1 MLSKIMLLK
10 FLLLPI
16 LAEASFDL
24 NYMKSKKNEFIKNSK
39 ILLISQNVVFE
50 NIGIVDFRFILK
62 KSEAMKKIGDEFLL
76 LEKKLNINMKDK
88 QKYLKNKELVIKK
101 EKLNLT
107 NQEYNSK
114 LDSFKKE
121 VFSIQKKIKED
132 RAILNN
138 SFQKIQNDLKNL
150 LAKVIKDL
158 SIKRKIHI
166 VILKENVFLFN
177 KKSLDITDEALQIFN
192 EKTKSLKIIISSVNN
207 IRS

>member
-1 MLSKIMLLK
+1 MLLK

-16 LAEASFDL
+16 FADASFDL
-24 NYMKSKKNEFIKNSK
+24 NFMNSKKIEFMNNSN
-39 ILLISQNVVFE
+39 ISLISQNADFE

-192 EKTKSLKIIISSVNN
+192 EKTKSLKIIISSVN
-207 IRS
+207 

>member
-1 MLSKIMLLK
+1 MLLK

-192 EKTKSLKIIISSVNN
+192 EKTKSLKITITSNG
-207 IRS
+207 

>member
-1 MLSKIMLLK
+1 MLLK

-16 LAEASFDL
+16 LTEASFDL
-24 NYMKSKKNEFIKNSK
+24 DYMKSKKNDFINNSK
-39 ILLISQNVVFE
+39 ITLISQNVVFE

-62 KSEAMKKIGDEFLL
+62 KSEAMKKIGDQFLL
-76 LEKKLNINMKDK
+76 LEKKLNDEMKDK
-88 QKYLKNKELVIKK
+88 QKYLKNKELIIKK
-101 EKLNLT
+101 EKLKLT
-107 NQEYNSK
+107 NQEFNSK
-114 LDSFKKE
+114 LDLFKKE

-177 KKSLDITDEALQIFN
+177 KKSLDITNEALQIFN
-192 EKTKSLKIIISSVNN
+192 EKTKSLKIIISSVN
-207 IRS
+207 

>member
-1 MLSKIMLLK
+1 MLLK

-192 EKTKSLKIIISSVNN
+192 EKTKSLKIIISSVN
-207 IRS
+207 

>member
-1 MLSKIMLLK
+1 MLLK

-24 NYMKSKKNEFIKNSK
+24 NYMKSKKIEFIKNSK
-39 ILLISQNVVFE
+39 ISLISQNVVFE

-192 EKTKSLKIIISSVNN
+192 EKTKSLKIIISSVN
-207 IRS
+207 

>member
-1 MLSKIMLLK
+1 MLLK

-16 LAEASFDL
+16 FADASFDL
-24 NYMKSKKNEFIKNSK
+24 NFMNSKKIEFMNNSN
-39 ILLISQNVVFE
+39 ISLISQNADFE

-62 KSEAMKKIGDEFLL
+62 KSEAMKKIGDEFLF
-76 LEKKLNINMKDK
+76 LEKKLNLNMKDK
-88 QKYLKNKELVIKK
+88 QKYLKNKELMIKK
-101 EKLNLT
+101 EKLKLT
-107 NQEYNSK
+107 NQEYSSK

-192 EKTKSLKIIISSVNN
+192 EKTKSLKIIISSVN
-207 IRS
+207 

>member
-1 MLSKIMLLK
+1 MLLK

-24 NYMKSKKNEFIKNSK
+24 NYMKSKKIEFMNNSK
-39 ILLISQNVVFE
+39 ISLISQNVVFE

-192 EKTKSLKIIISSVNN
+192 EKTKSLKIIISSVN
-207 IRS
+207 

>member
-1 MLSKIMLLK
+1 MLLK

-16 LAEASFDL
+16 FAEASSDL
-24 NYMKSKKNEFIKNSK
+24 NYMKSKKIEFIKNSK
-39 ILLISQNVVFE
+39 ISLISQNVVFE

-192 EKTKSLKIIISSVNN
+192 EKTKSLKIIISSVN
-207 IRS
+207 

>member
-1 MLSKIMLLK
+1 MLLK

-39 ILLISQNVVFE
+39 ISLISQNDVFE

-62 KSEAMKKIGDEFLL
+62 KSEAMKKIGDEFLF
-76 LEKKLNINMKDK
+76 LEKKLNVNMKDK
-88 QKYLKNKELVIKK
+88 QKYLKNKELMIKK

-192 EKTKSLKIIISSVNN
+192 EKTKSLKIIISSVN
-207 IRS
+207 

>member
-1 MLSKIMLLK
+1 MLLK

-16 LAEASFDL
+16 LTEASFDL
-24 NYMKSKKNEFIKNSK
+24 DYMKSKKNDFINNSK
-39 ILLISQNVVFE
+39 ITLISQNVVFE

-62 KSEAMKKIGDEFLL
+62 KSEAMKKIGDQFLL
-76 LEKKLNINMKDK
+76 LEKKLNDEMKDK
-88 QKYLKNKELVIKK
+88 QKYLKNKELIIKK
-101 EKLNLT
+101 EKLKLT
-107 NQEYNSK
+107 NQEFNSK
-114 LDSFKKE
+114 LDLFKKE

-192 EKTKSLKIIISSVNN
+192 EKTKSLKIIISSVN
-207 IRS
+207 

>member
-1 MLSKIMLLK
+1 MLLK

-24 NYMKSKKNEFIKNSK
+24 NLIKSKKNEFTKNSK
-39 ILLISQNVVFE
+39 ISLISQNVVFE

-192 EKTKSLKIIISSVNN
+192 EKTKSLKIIISSVN
-207 IRS
+207 

>member
-1 MLSKIMLLK
+1 MLLK

-16 LAEASFDL
+16 FADVSFDL
-24 NYMKSKKNEFIKNSK
+24 NFMNSKKIEFMNNSN
-39 ILLISQNVVFE
+39 ISLISQNADFE

-62 KSEAMKKIGDEFLL
+62 KSEAMKKIGDEFLF
-76 LEKKLNINMKDK
+76 LEKKLNVNMKDK
-88 QKYLKNKELVIKK
+88 QEYLKNKELMIKK
-101 EKLNLT
+101 EKLKLT

-192 EKTKSLKIIISSVNN
+192 EKTKSLKIIISSVN
-207 IRS
+207 

>member
-1 MLSKIMLLK
+1 MLLK

-16 LAEASFDL
+16 FADASFDL
-24 NYMKSKKNEFIKNSK
+24 NLIKSKKNEFTNNSK
-39 ILLISQNVVFE
+39 ISLISQNVDFQ
-50 NIGIVDFRFILK
+50 NIGIVDFRYILK
-62 KSEAMKKIGDEFLL
+62 KSEAMKKIGDEFLF
-76 LEKKLNINMKDK
+76 LEKKLNVNMKDK
-88 QKYLKNKELVIKK
+88 QKYLKNKELMIKK
-101 EKLNLT
+101 EKSKLT
-107 NQEYNSK
+107 NQEYSSK
-114 LDSFKKE
+114 LNSFKKE

-192 EKTKSLKIIISSVNN
+192 EKTKSLKIIISSVN
-207 IRS
+207 

>member
-1 MLSKIMLLK
+1 MLLK

-24 NYMKSKKNEFIKNSK
+24 NYMKSKKIEFIKNSK
-39 ILLISQNVVFE
+39 ISLISQNDVFE

-192 EKTKSLKIIISSVNN
+192 EKTKSLKIIISSVN
-207 IRS
+207 

>member
-1 MLSKIMLLK
+1 MLLK

-16 LAEASFDL
+16 LAEAPFDL

-192 EKTKSLKIIISSVNN
+192 EKTKSLKIIISSAN
-207 IRS
+207 

>member
-1 MLSKIMLLK
+1 MLLK

-62 KSEAMKKIGDEFLL
+62 KSEAMKKIGDEFLF
-76 LEKKLNINMKDK
+76 LEKKLNVNMKDK
-88 QKYLKNKELVIKK
+88 QKYLKNKELMIKK
-101 EKLNLT
+101 EKLKLT
-107 NQEYNSK
+107 KQEYNSK

-166 VILKENVFLFN
+166 VVLKENVFLFN

-192 EKTKSLKIIISSVNN
+192 EKTKSLKIIISSVN
-207 IRS
+207 

>member
-1 MLSKIMLLK
+1 MLLK

-16 LAEASFDL
+16 FANASFDL
-24 NYMKSKKNEFIKNSK
+24 NYMKSKKIEFINNSK
-39 ILLISQNVVFE
+39 ISLISQNVVFE

-88 QKYLKNKELVIKK
+88 QKYLKNKELMIKK
-101 EKLNLT
+101 EKLKLT

-166 VILKENVFLFN
+166 VVLKENVFLFN

-192 EKTKSLKIIISSVNN
+192 EKTKSLKIIISSVN
-207 IRS
+207 

>member
-1 MLSKIMLLK
+1 MLLK

-16 LAEASFDL
+16 FADASFDL
-24 NYMKSKKNEFIKNSK
+24 NFMNSKKNEFMNNSN
-39 ILLISQNVVFE
+39 ISLISQNADFE

-88 QKYLKNKELVIKK
+88 QKYLKNKELMIKK
-101 EKLNLT
+101 EKLKLT

-150 LAKVIKDL
+150 LVKVIKDL

-166 VILKENVFLFN
+166 VVLKENVFLFN

-192 EKTKSLKIIISSVNN
+192 EKTKSLKIIISSKN
-207 IRS
+207 

>member
-1 MLSKIMLLK
+1 MLLK

-39 ILLISQNVVFE
+39 ISLISQNVVFE

-192 EKTKSLKIIISSVNN
+192 EKTKSLKIIISSVN
-207 IRS
+207 

>member
-1 MLSKIMLLK
+1 MLLK
-10 FLLLPI
+10 LLLLPI

-24 NYMKSKKNEFIKNSK
+24 NYMKSKKNEFNKNSK

-62 KSEAMKKIGDEFLL
+62 KSEAMKKIGDEFLF
-76 LEKKLNINMKDK
+76 LEKKLNVNMKDK
-88 QKYLKNKELVIKK
+88 QKYLKNKELMIKK
-101 EKLNLT
+101 EKLKLT
-107 NQEYNSK
+107 NQEYSSK

-192 EKTKSLKIIISSVNN
+192 EKTKSLKIIISSVN
-207 IRS
+207 

>member
-1 MLSKIMLLK
+1 MLLK

-16 LAEASFDL
+16 LAESSFDL

-192 EKTKSLKIIISSVNN
+192 EKTKSLKIIISSVN
-207 IRS
+207 

>member
-1 MLSKIMLLK
+1 MLLK

-62 KSEAMKKIGDEFLL
+62 KSEAMKKIGDEFLF
-76 LEKKLNINMKDK
+76 LEKKLNVNMKDK
-88 QKYLKNKELVIKK
+88 QKYLKNKELMIKK
-101 EKLNLT
+101 EKLKLT
-107 NQEYNSK
+107 NQEYSSK

-192 EKTKSLKIIISSVNN
+192 EKTKSLKIIISSVN
-207 IRS
+207 

>member
-1 MLSKIMLLK
+1 MLLK

-16 LAEASFDL
+16 FADVSFDL
-24 NYMKSKKNEFIKNSK
+24 NFMNSKKIEFMNNSN
-39 ILLISQNVVFE
+39 ISLISQNADFE

-62 KSEAMKKIGDEFLL
+62 KSEAMKKIGSQFLL
-76 LEKKLNINMKDK
+76 LEKQLNDQMKDK
-88 QKYLKNKELVIKK
+88 QKYLKNKELIIKK
-101 EKLNLT
+101 EKLKLT
-107 NQEYNSK
+107 NQEYSSK

-192 EKTKSLKIIISSVNN
+192 EKTKSLKIIISSVN
-207 IRS
+207 

>member
-1 MLSKIMLLK
+1 MLLK

-16 LAEASFDL
+16 FADASFDL
-24 NYMKSKKNEFIKNSK
+24 NFMNSKKIEFMNNSN
-39 ILLISQNVVFE
+39 ISLISQNADFE

-76 LEKKLNINMKDK
+76 LEKKLNIKMKDK
-88 QKYLKNKELVIKK
+88 QKYLKNKELMIKK
-101 EKLNLT
+101 EKLKLT
-107 NQEYNSK
+107 NQEYSSK

-192 EKTKSLKIIISSVNN
+192 EKTKSLKIIISSVN
-207 IRS
+207 

>member
-1 MLSKIMLLK
+1 MLLK

-16 LAEASFDL
+16 FADASFDL
-24 NYMKSKKNEFIKNSK
+24 NFMKSKKIEFMNNSN
-39 ILLISQNVVFE
+39 ISLISQNADFE

-62 KSEAMKKIGDEFLL
+62 KSEAMKKIGDEFLF
-76 LEKKLNINMKDK
+76 LEKKLNVNMKDK
-88 QKYLKNKELVIKK
+88 QKYLKNKELMIKK
-101 EKLNLT
+101 EKLKLT
-107 NQEYNSK
+107 NQEYSSK

-192 EKTKSLKIIISSVNN
+192 EKTKSLKIIISSVN
-207 IRS
+207 

>member
-1 MLSKIMLLK
+1 MLLK

-16 LAEASFDL
+16 FAEASFDL
-24 NYMKSKKNEFIKNSK
+24 NYMKSKKIEFMNNSK
-39 ILLISQNVVFE
+39 ISLISQNVVFE

-192 EKTKSLKIIISSVNN
+192 EKTKSLKIIISSVN
-207 IRS
+207 

>member
-1 MLSKIMLLK
+1 MSKIMLLK

-24 NYMKSKKNEFIKNSK
+24 NYMKSKKIEFIKNSK
-39 ILLISQNVVFE
+39 ISLISQNDVFE

-107 NQEYNSK
+107 NQEYKSK

-192 EKTKSLKIIISSVNN
+192 EKTKSLKIIISSVN
-207 IRS
+207 

>member
-1 MLSKIMLLK
+1 MLLK

-16 LAEASFDL
+16 LAESSFDL
-24 NYMKSKKNEFIKNSK
+24 NYMKSKKIEFIKNSK
-39 ILLISQNVVFE
+39 ISLISQNDVFE

-192 EKTKSLKIIISSVNN
+192 EKTKSLKIIISSVN
-207 IRS
+207 